1 MSTHPA
7 LSNRLPKAQR
17 WSTYATLIAV
27 ALSGIAW
34 WLLHDVLRSGWTL
47 AERRLLISH
56 GVAAAAALVVVG
68 ALLPLH
74 VRLAWRIRRN
84 LRFGHR
90 CSADHDRAC
99 RDRAASV
106 LRCRAMARLGTLGA
120 HRDGPRRRARRPRSR
135 VARAPQARALNRT
148 RHAGRAHAVHAAG
161 GRLGRKLLPRV
172 EVSRRER
179 DARRPAAGLRCSSRR
194 SARRCASRPTRPP

>member
-47 AERRLLISH
+47 AERRLLITH

-84 LRFGHR
+84 LASGIV
-90 CSADHDRAC
+90 ALLIMTVL
-99 RDRAASV
+99 AATGLLLYYGSEEW
-106 LRCRAMARLGTLGA
+106 RQWARWAHIGAGLLAALAVPAHAWLG
-120 HRDGPRRRARRPRSR
+120 RRRRARSTAH
-135 VARAPQARALNRT
+135 VMQAERT
-148 RHAGRAHAVHAAG
+148 LRTQAAG
-161 GRLGRKLLPRV
+161 
-172 EVSRRER
+172 
-179 DARRPAAGLRCSSRR
+179 
-194 SARRCASRPTRPP
+194 